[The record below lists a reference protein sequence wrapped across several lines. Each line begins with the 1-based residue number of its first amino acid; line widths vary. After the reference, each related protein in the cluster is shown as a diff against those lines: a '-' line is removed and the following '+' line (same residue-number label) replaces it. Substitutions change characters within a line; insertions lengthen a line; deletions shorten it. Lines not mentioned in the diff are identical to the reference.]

1 MHELS
6 LSQAIIDRI
15 GQSMDEGDT
24 VLEIAMTVGRLSC
37 VNPDSL
43 EFCLEALLED
53 AGMGAPEIVIRHT
66 PALLRC
72 RECGTEFETDDMYA
86 PCPGC
91 GAMAREVLSGRD
103 LVVDYVRIESPD

>member
-15 GQSMDEGDT
+15 GQSLEEGDT
-24 VLEIAMTVGRLSC
+24 VMEIGMTVGRLSC
-37 VNPDSL
+37 VNPASL
-43 EFCLEALLED
+43 EFCLDALMEE
-53 AGMGAPEIVIRHT
+53 AGMGSPKIVIDRT
-66 PALLRC
+66 PARLRC
-72 RECGTEFETDDMYA
+72 RECGSEFETDDMYT

-103 LVVDYVRIESPD
+103 LVVDYVRVESPD

>member
-6 LSQAIIDRI
+6 LSQAIMERI
-15 GQSMDEGDT
+15 RQSMDEGDR

-37 VNPDSL
+37 VNPASL
-43 EFCLEALLED
+43 EFCLEALMEQAD
-53 AGMGAPEIVIRHT
+53 MGSPEIVIDRT

-72 RECGTEFETDDMYA
+72 RECGAEFETDDMYT

-103 LVVDYVRIESPD
+103 LVVDYVRVESPD